1 MGCSCLGDGSV
12 TLRQPVSFSNS
23 SNGHCSPVAVALRSR
38 LHSSKTRT
46 AQKLLRVVVYTT
58 LSRAL
63 GVLQGIY
70 RASISNICSA
80 VAGTAYVVCAE
91 PFILW
96 LPRLQSC
103 VTPNC
108 TEHNHSLDSYARNF
122 LSTLLDCARQCFPQH
137 SSSPRRL
144 VCWND
149 TSCSKLKQTT
159 NFWYRLWEDAG
170 HPSSGV
176 LFQIKKNTKTRYK
189 YEIRRLKRRQNVLLQ
204 DKFASLF
211 ASKKKDDFWSQIRQ
225 LNRSCPSPAS
235 SVDNVSGDVNIAN
248 LFASKFANVL
258 NSNSSSSRD
267 SHHSSIQS
275 SIESWHL
282 RDVHFSDKEVLEAR
296 SLLKSKKTDS
306 DGVSS
311 DHLKL
316 ASSAIAKPLAI
327 FLTSVVRHGYLPQC
341 LSDCVL
347 IPIPRIRLAV

>member
-1 MGCSCLGDGSV
+1 MCPRSPLLISII
-12 TLRQPVSFSNS
+12 TLIWSLAQLPLYPLRFI
-23 SNGHCSPVAVALRSR
+23 AAL
-38 LHSSKTRT
+38 LLT
-46 AQKLLRVVVYTT
+46 AQ
-58 LSRAL
+58 
-63 GVLQGIY
+63 
-70 RASISNICSA
+70 SII
-80 VAGTAYVVCAE
+80 G
-91 PFILW
+91 
-96 LPRLQSC
+96 
-103 VTPNC
+103 
-108 TEHNHSLDSYARNF
+108 
-122 LSTLLDCARQCFPQH
+122 LSTLMLGIFFPLFSIVLGNVSH
-137 SSSPRRL
+137 NTSSSPRRL

-149 TSCSKLKQTT
+149 TSCSKLKQTA

-211 ASKKKDDFWSQIRQ
+211 ASKKKDDFRSQIRQ
-225 LNRSCPSPAS
+225 LNRSRPSPAS

-267 SHHSSIQS
+267 SLHSSIQS

-282 RDVHFSDKEVLEAR
+282 RDVHFSVKEVLEAL

-347 IPIPRIRLAV
+347 IPIPKGRKDPSCSLNYRAVALASTVSKVLEHLSSTSSRQICI